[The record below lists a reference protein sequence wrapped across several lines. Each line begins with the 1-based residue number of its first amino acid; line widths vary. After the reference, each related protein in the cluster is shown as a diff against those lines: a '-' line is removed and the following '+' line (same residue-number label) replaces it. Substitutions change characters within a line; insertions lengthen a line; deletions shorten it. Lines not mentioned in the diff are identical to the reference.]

1 MIELPQQAT
10 SLSLLNKCIFAVVG
24 VLVIYAICRVLE
36 RTLPRRFRKADAR
49 YRVRKFLVFSG
60 YFTTLLFL
68 AILFEDRLGRLSFAL
83 GIAGAGLAVA
93 LQDVVASIAGAF
105 AIGFANLY
113 AVGDRIQIGETRG
126 DVIDIGLLRTMIM
139 ETGTWVAQ
147 DRYTGRI
154 VRIPNGAVLKG
165 PVFNYS
171 QGFQFVWDEVKVVLS
186 ATSDHQLAKERFLR
200 LAKEAIGEYLPE
212 ARTSWRE
219 ISDNYRSANP
229 PLEPTVTLI
238 VNNGSFEFTISYVV
252 GYTKRTVMKDQL
264 FTRIA
269 NEVTN
274 SQGRLQWSSPA
285 ITVINQVAPTD
296 GAPATASQAAPSA
309 IDPQHAQSK
318 AAAAQN

>member
-1 MIELPQQAT
+1 MIELSEQYA
-10 SLSLLNKCIFAVVG
+10 SLSLLTKCIFAAVG
-24 VLVIYAICRVLE
+24 IVGIYVTFRLLE

-60 YFTTLLFL
+60 YFTTLIFL
-68 AILFEDRLGRLSFAL
+68 AILFEDRLGRLSFTL

-113 AVGDRIQIGETRG
+113 AVGDRVQIGDTRG
-126 DVIDIGLLRTMIM
+126 DVIDVGLLRTMIM
-139 ETGTWVAQ
+139 ETGNWVAQ
-147 DRYTGRI
+147 DRYNGRI
-154 VRIPNGAVLKG
+154 ARIPNNAVLKG

-186 ATSDHQLAKERFLR
+186 ATSDFQFAKDRFLR
-200 LAKEAIGEYLPE
+200 LAKEAIGEYLME
-212 ARTSWRE
+212 AEGSWRE

-229 PLEPTVTLI
+229 SLEPTVTLI
-238 VNNGSFEFTISYVV
+238 INNGSFEFTISFVV
-252 GYTKRTVMKDQL
+252 GYTKRTLMKDQL

-269 NEVTN
+269 AEVAN

-285 ITVINQVAPTD
+285 ITVINQPPPAD
-296 GAPATASQAAPSA
+296 GAQQSQPK
-309 IDPQHAQSK
+309 I
-318 AAAAQN
+318 AAAQK

>member
-1 MIELPQQAT
+1 MIELSQQYA
-10 SLSLLNKCIFAVVG
+10 SLSFLTKCIFAAVG
-24 VLVIYAICRVLE
+24 ILGIYVTFRVLE
-36 RTLPRRFRKADAR
+36 QTLPRRFRKADAR

-60 YFTTLLFL
+60 YFTTLIFL

-105 AIGFANLY
+105 AIGFGNLY
-113 AVGDRIQIGETRG
+113 TVGDRVQVGDTRG

-139 ETGTWVAQ
+139 ETGNWVAQ
-147 DRYTGRI
+147 DRYNGRI
-154 VRIPNGAVLKG
+154 ARIPNSAVLKG

-186 ATSDHQLAKERFLR
+186 ATSDFQFARDKFLR
-200 LAKEAIGEYLPE
+200 LAKEAIGEYLME
-212 ARTSWRE
+212 AQASWRE

-229 PLEPTVTLI
+229 SLEPTVTLI
-238 VNNGSFEFTISYVV
+238 VNNGSFEFAISYVV
-252 GYTKRTVMKDQL
+252 GYTKRTLMKDQL

-269 NEVTN
+269 AEVAN

-285 ITVINQVAPTD
+285 ITVINQIGPTD
-296 GAPATASQAAPSA
+296 GVQQPQAKMATAQ
-309 IDPQHAQSK
+309 K
-318 AAAAQN
+318 

>member
-1 MIELPQQAT
+1 MIELSQQYA
-10 SLSLLNKCIFAVVG
+10 SLSLLTKCIFAAVG
-24 VLVIYAICRVLE
+24 ILSIYVTFRVLE
-36 RTLPRRFRKADAR
+36 ETLPRRFRKADAR

-60 YFTTLLFL
+60 YFTTLIFL

-105 AIGFANLY
+105 AIGFGNLY
-113 AVGDRIQIGETRG
+113 TVGDRVQVGDTRG

-139 ETGTWVAQ
+139 ETGNWVAQ
-147 DRYTGRI
+147 DRYNGRI
-154 VRIPNGAVLKG
+154 ARIPNSAVLKG

-186 ATSDHQLAKERFLR
+186 ATSDFQFARDKFLR
-200 LAKEAIGEYLPE
+200 LAKEAIGEYLME
-212 ARTSWRE
+212 AQASWRE

-229 PLEPTVTLI
+229 SLEPTVTLI
-238 VNNGSFEFTISYVV
+238 VNNGSFEFAISYVV
-252 GYTKRTVMKDQL
+252 GYTKRTLMKDQL

-269 NEVTN
+269 AEVAN

-285 ITVINQVAPTD
+285 ITVINQIGPTD
-296 GAPATASQAAPSA
+296 GVQQPQAKMATAQ
-309 IDPQHAQSK
+309 K
-318 AAAAQN
+318 